1 MNDSHIPQPE
11 HGHLRLLSMG
21 SDSSSPLSEESGSP
35 SCGSGHRAGGW
46 LGWSDLAGV
55 DKGQNLG
62 LDSCPRHSHL
72 ATTSRILYHLWFPSE
87 SAGKES
93 SCNAGDASDEG
104 SIPGLGKSPERGNGN
119 LLQHSCLKNPMDRGA
134 WWATVH
140 GVAKNK
146 TRQHA
151 HIPPLLQLI
160 QYFMLNQL
168 FNYIH
173 SKEKLYITMING
185 V

>member
-93 SCNAGDASDEG
+93 SCNAGDIEDTG
-104 SIPGLGKSPERGNGN
+104 SILGLGRSYGEGNGN
-119 LLQHSCLKNPMDRGA
+119 LLQYSCLENSMDRRA
-134 WWATVH
+134 
-140 GVAKNK
+140 
-146 TRQHA
+146 RQA
-151 HIPPLLQLI
+151 IVYRVTNNRTPL
-160 QYFMLNQL
+160 
-168 FNYIH
+168 
-173 SKEKLYITMING
+173 TD
-185 V
+185 